1 MEGPGPQ
8 TFKDHSPTKSHHP
21 IARFLHVSIGVI
33 SILLAMPFGLIFL
46 MEVGRGIGLY
56 DYTAN
61 FMVVSGSFAA
71 TAFFGVVGFRLIS
84 GRGAKAEGGLLSPI
98 GYRLTGVVLALLA
111 ILVFF
116 LLVSEIATEGIYLTL
131 MVAVIPLVLFG
142 IPSVLCFVAAARRQ
156 RTSFMRKGPA

>member
-1 MEGPGPQ
+1 MTTLE
-8 TFKDHSPTKSHHP
+8 SPTRGHHP

-56 DYTAN
+56 TYTADL
-61 FMVVSGSFAA
+61 MVVSGSFTA

-84 GRGAKAEGGLLSPI
+84 GRGAKAGGGLFSPV

-111 ILVFF
+111 MLVFSV
-116 LLVSEIATEGIYLTL
+116 LASGTATGGIYLTL
-131 MVAVIPLVLFG
+131 MVAVTLVFFG
-142 IPSVLCFVAAARRQ
+142 IPSVLCFVAAHRRAKVVSQ
-156 RTSFMRKGPA
+156 G